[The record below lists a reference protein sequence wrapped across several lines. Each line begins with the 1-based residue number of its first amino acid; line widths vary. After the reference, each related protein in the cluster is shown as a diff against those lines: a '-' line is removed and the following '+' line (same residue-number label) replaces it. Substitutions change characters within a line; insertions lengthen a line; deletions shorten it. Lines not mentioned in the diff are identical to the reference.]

1 MNIRFVD
8 VEGARQIRGGIVV
21 VIDVMRACTV
31 AAWALHLGAS
41 ELILVDDVE
50 QAVAV
55 AAEIPES
62 LLCKD
67 GAPDARF
74 HLHNSPRHLLDL
86 NVNGRTIVQ
95 RTTAGTRAAVAAQEA
110 DHLFCASFVVAS
122 ATAKA
127 LRTIGPGKLTFVVSG
142 GLEADEDLACA
153 EYIAELVDGGK
164 PDARAFLN
172 RAFVSAAANDLREGV
187 AKGFRGVSEHDV
199 AMCLELDKFHFVMQ
213 AKRTGGQLRLRAT
226 EP

>member
-8 VEGARQIRGGIVV
+8 VEGARQIRGGVVV
-21 VIDVMRACTV
+21 VIDVMRAYTV
-31 AAWALHLGAS
+31 AAWAFHLGAS

-74 HLHNSPRHLLDL
+74 HLHNSPR
-86 NVNGRTIVQ
+86 
-95 RTTAGTRAAVAAQEA
+95 
-110 DHLFCASFVVAS
+110 
-122 ATAKA
+122 
-127 LRTIGPGKLTFVVSG
+127 
-142 GLEADEDLACA
+142 LEADEDLACA

>member
-8 VEGARQIRGGIVV
+8 VEGARQIRGGAVV
-21 VIDVMRACTV
+21 VVDVMRAYTV
-31 AAWALHLGAS
+31 AAWALHMGAS

-67 GAPDARF
+67 GAPDPRF

-86 NVNGRTIVQ
+86 NVTGRTIVQ
-95 RTTAGTRAAVAAQEA
+95 RTTAGTRAAVAVQKAA
-110 DHLFCASFVVAS
+110 HLFCASFVVAS

-127 LRTIGPGKLTFVVSG
+127 LRSIGPGELTFVVSG

-153 EYIAELVDGGK
+153 EYIAELVKGDK
-164 PDARAFLN
+164 PDERAFLN

-199 AMCLELDKFHFVMQ
+199 AMCLELDKFHFAMQ
-213 AKRTGGQLRLRAT
+213 AQRTGGQLRLRAN
-226 EP
+226 EL